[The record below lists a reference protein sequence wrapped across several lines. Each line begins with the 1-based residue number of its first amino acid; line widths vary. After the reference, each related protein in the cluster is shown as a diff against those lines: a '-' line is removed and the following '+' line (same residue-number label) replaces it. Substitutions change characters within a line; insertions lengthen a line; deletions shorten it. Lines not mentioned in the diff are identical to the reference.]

1 MRIVWQLVFI
11 LLPFWAQA
19 QELIPYNKAVPKI
32 TKDGTVK
39 MPNGKGILKI
49 EGYLDKNVTVFYIV
63 RHAEKDT
70 AGGSNADL
78 NPIGRGR
85 ANALIDMFKRTR
97 IQKVYSTDV
106 PRTKSTAIPLA
117 KFKRRPVEIYNAKK
131 QKEFLESV
139 LAEGSGRKIFIV
151 GHSNTVPHLVNIL
164 RGGTEEKDLP
174 DSEYSR
180 MYIVSVKKIGDAKMQ
195 IINF

>member
-1 MRIVWQLVFI
+1 MKNVWQLVFI
-11 LLPFWAQA
+11 LLPFCVKA

-32 TKDGTVK
+32 TKEGYVK
-39 MPNGKGILKI
+39 MPDGKGALKI
-49 EGYLDKNVTVFYIV
+49 EGFKDKAVTVFYLV

-85 ANALIDMFKRTR
+85 ANALVDMFKRTR

-106 PRTKSTAIPLA
+106 PRTKSTAKPLA
-117 KFKRRPVEIYNAKK
+117 KFKRRPVELYNAKK

-139 LAEGSGRKIFIV
+139 LAEGMGKKIFIV
-151 GHSNTVPHLVNIL
+151 GHSNTVPQLVNIL

-180 MYIVSVKKIGDAKMQ
+180 MYIVSVKKLGDAKVQ
-195 IINF
+195 IIQF

>member
-1 MRIVWQLVFI
+1 MKIVWQLVFI

-19 QELIPYNKAVPKI
+19 QELIPYHKAVPKI

-39 MPNGKGILKI
+39 MPNGKGSLKI

-78 NPIGRGR
+78 NPLGRGR
-85 ANALIDMFKRTR
+85 ANALVNIFKRTR

-106 PRTKSTAIPLA
+106 PRTKSTAKPLA

-180 MYIVSVKKIGDAKMQ
+180 MYIVSVKKIGDAKVQ